1 MNQEKIVIWFKKW
14 ASVVNEEKNYI
25 SDLDNAIGDGDH
37 GFNMS
42 KGLTAYLTARDAK
55 GVDSITD
62 ELKLLG
68 MTLLSK
74 VGGASGPLY
83 GSAFMAMAKLTGDKT
98 ELTVEDI
105 IEMLEAGIESIKKR
119 GKAQRNEKTMVDLW
133 EPAIEKMKKGILT
146 PSTVDEIVEATAPL
160 KATKGRASYL
170 GDRSIGHIDP
180 GSYSS
185 GILFKKLLEVLY

>member
-1 MNQEKIVIWFKKW
+1 MNQEKIVLWFKKW
-14 ASVVNEEKNYI
+14 AYIVNEEKEFI

-37 GFNMS
+37 GYNMS
-42 KGLTAYLTARDAK
+42 KGLTVYLEERDAK
-55 GVDSITD
+55 SVDSITD
-62 ELKLLG
+62 ELKLIA

-83 GSAFMAMAKLTGDKT
+83 GSAFMAMAKLTGDKN
-98 ELTVEDI
+98 ELTLEELSDL
-105 IEMLEAGIESIKKR
+105 LEAGIESIKKR
-119 GKAQRNEKTMVDLW
+119 GKAVRNEKTMVDLW
-133 EPAIEKMKKGILT
+133 EPAIERLRVGTLT
-146 PSTVDEIVEATAPL
+146 PSTVDELVEATAPL

-185 GILFKKLLEVLY
+185 GLLFKKLLEVLY

>member
-1 MNQEKIVIWFKKW
+1 MNQEKVVLWLKKW
-14 ASVVNEEKNYI
+14 ASVVNEEKEYI

-37 GFNMS
+37 GYNMS
-42 KGLTAYLTARDAK
+42 KGLTAYLEARDAK
-55 GVDSITD
+55 GVDSIT
-62 ELKLLG
+62 EEFKLIA

-83 GSAFMAMAKLTGDKT
+83 GSAFMAMSKLTGDKK
-98 ELTVEDI
+98 ELSVEDLV
-105 IEMLEAGIESIKKR
+105 EMLEAGIESIQKR
-119 GKAQRNEKTMVDLW
+119 GKAVRNEKTMVDLW
-133 EPAIEKMKKGILT
+133 LPAIERLKARTLT
-146 PSTVDEIVEATAPL
+146 PSTVDELVEATAPL

-185 GILFKKLLEVLY
+185 GILFKKLLEALY